1 MRPLPRSHEK
11 GNGRQLQINLLG
23 PLEVIDDGVQVRIP
37 GEKLRSI
44 LAALSLS
51 VGRSVSR
58 SELIDEL
65 WGEEPPNSAE
75 NSLHGHIAR
84 LRRVLVAHGGKAA
97 LRNVIQT
104 SPTGYVLELTEENV
118 DASRLLHLVSR
129 ADAACARDPQEAVD
143 LLNEA
148 VSLWR
153 GPALIDAGHGMIC
166 QVAYTQL
173 EEVRLGAYE
182 RLFDIRLRLD
192 HPRAVIPGL
201 EQLHAKYPLH
211 ERFCEQLITALYLS
225 GRQADALNT
234 YHRTREYL
242 SQHLG
247 LQPGHGLR
255 DRFQDILRQSS
266 HLSISG
272 AGEEVIPIS

>member
-1 MRPLPRSHEK
+1 MR
-11 GNGRQLQINLLG
+11 INLLG
-23 PLEVIDDGVQVRIP
+23 PMEVTDDGIQVRIP

-97 LRNVIQT
+97 LRDVIQT
-104 SPTGYVLELTEENV
+104 SATGYVLELAEEDI
-118 DASRLLHLVSR
+118 DASRLHQLVAR
-129 ADAACARDPQEAVD
+129 ADEASARDPRGAVD

-148 VSLWR
+148 LSLWR
-153 GPALIDAGHGMIC
+153 GPALIDAGRGMIC

-182 RLFDIRLRLD
+182 RLFDLRLRLD
-192 HPRAVIPGL
+192 HPRAIIPEL
-201 EQLHAKYPLH
+201 EQMHARYPLH
-211 ERFCEQLITALYLS
+211 EHFCEQLITALYRS
-225 GRQADALNT
+225 GRQSDALNT

-247 LQPGHGLR
+247 LQPGHELR
-255 DRFQDILRQSS
+255 DTFQDILRQAP
-266 HLSISG
+266 HLTRRES
-272 AGEEVIPIS
+272 

>member
-1 MRPLPRSHEK
+1 MK
-11 GNGRQLQINLLG
+11 INLLG
-23 PLEVIDDGVQVRIP
+23 PMEVTDDGVQLRIP
-37 GEKLRSI
+37 GEKLRAV
-44 LAALSLS
+44 LAALALS
-51 VGRSVSR
+51 VRRSVSR

-65 WGEEPPNSAE
+65 WGETPPNSAG

-84 LRRVLVAHGGKAA
+84 LRRVLVAHGGRSE
-97 LRNVIQT
+97 LRDVIRT
-104 SPTGYVLELTEENV
+104 SPTGYVLDLAPENV
-118 DASRLLHLVSR
+118 DVSRLFRLVAR
-129 ADAACARDPQEAVD
+129 ADAAAAHDPRTAVD

-148 VSLWR
+148 LALWR
-153 GPALIDAGHGMIC
+153 GPALVDAGNGMIC

-192 HPRAVIPGL
+192 QARAVIPDL
-201 EQLHAKYPLH
+201 ELLHARYPLH

-234 YHRTREYL
+234 YHRTRDYL

-255 DRFQDILRQSS
+255 DRVQDILRQAP
-266 HLSISG
+266 HLI
-272 AGEEVIPIS
+272 

>member
-1 MRPLPRSHEK
+1 MK
-11 GNGRQLQINLLG
+11 INLLG
-23 PLEVIDDGVQVRIP
+23 PMEVIDDGVRIRVP

-58 SELIDEL
+58 DELIDEL
-65 WGEEPPNSAE
+65 WGEEPPNSAK

-84 LRRVLVAHGGKAA
+84 LRRVLVAHGGKAT

-104 SPTGYVLELTEENV
+104 SPTGYILDLPEENI
-118 DASRLLHLVSR
+118 DASRLFQLVFR
-129 ADAACARDPQEAVD
+129 ADATSASSPQEAVD

-148 VSLWR
+148 VSLWC
-153 GPALIDAGHGMIC
+153 GPALIDAGNGMIC

-182 RLFDIRLRLD
+182 RLFDLRLRLE

-201 EQLHAKYPLH
+201 DQLHARYPLH
-211 ERFCEQLITALYLS
+211 ERFCEQLITALYLA

-247 LQPGHGLR
+247 LQPGNGLR
-255 DRFQDILRQSS
+255 DTFQDILRQAP
-266 HLSISG
+266 HLTKQY
-272 AGEEVIPIS
+272 